1 MESIPIPSFWTI
13 AILIISV
20 LLLPS
25 IMGLFGGN
33 KFDVKGKTV
42 LLTGA
47 SEGMGKSVAIQLAQK
62 GANIIIVA
70 RNVGKLEAALAEIKA
85 AATSPST
92 QRFQYMSA
100 DVSDPDDASRIIA
113 ESIAWNNGQAP
124 SIVWCI
130 AGASSPGL
138 FIDTPRSVMRAQM
151 DINFWSCV
159 DMAHAILNEWLAPGA
174 ADSGK
179 KKGKGEEKHLVFT
192 SSVVAFYPVVG
203 YAPYAPSKAAIKSLS
218 DSLVQE
224 CLLYGDEVKVH
235 TVFPGTISSP
245 GLEMENKTKPE
256 ITHMLEESDPVQTP
270 DVVAAKA
277 IRGLE
282 KGEYLVTVSWLGS
295 LMRGCAW
302 GGSKRGNWVVDTS
315 MTWLASLVWFFVGK
329 ELDGKVRTYGRTHG
343 HPSTYGKK

>member
-1 MESIPIPSFWTI
+1 MASIPLPSLWTI
-13 AILIISV
+13 IILIFS
-20 LLLPS
+20 LLLIPT
-25 IMGLFGGN
+25 IMGIFGGN
-33 KFDVKGKTV
+33 KFNVKGKTV

-85 AATSPST
+85 AASSPSS
-92 QRFQYMSA
+92 QRFQYISA
-100 DVSDPDDASRIIA
+100 DVSEPDGASRVIA
-113 ESIAWNNGQAP
+113 EAIAWNNGSAP

-130 AGASSPGL
+130 AGSANPGL
-138 FIDTPRSVMRAQM
+138 FIDTPRSVMRHQM
-151 DINFWSCV
+151 DVNFWSCV
-159 DMAHAILNEWLAPGA
+159 DMAQAILSEWL
-174 ADSGK
+174 GK
-179 KKGKGEEKHLVFT
+179 ENGQKGEEKHLVFT

-224 CLLYGDEVKVH
+224 CLLYGEDVKVH

-245 GLEMENKTKPE
+245 GLEIENQTKPE
-256 ITHMLEESDPVQTP
+256 ITHILEESDPVQSP
-270 DVVAAKA
+270 EVVARKA
-277 IRGLE
+277 IQGLE
-282 KGEYLVTVSWLGS
+282 RGEYLVTVSWLGD

-302 GGSKRGNWVVDTS
+302 GGSRRGNWVIDTG
-315 MTWLASLVWFFVGK
+315 MTWVASLAWYFVGMD
-329 ELDGKVRTYGRTHG
+329 LDGKVRKYGKDHG